1 MKVILLKD
9 VKGIGRKFDEKNVS
23 DGYAA
28 NFLIPKKLAVP
39 VTGQSALQI
48 AELKKQSELHKTGE
62 KQKLSEN
69 LSRLAGKTITLKMKA
84 NNAGHLFASMNA
96 EKISKALK
104 EEGIDLR
111 PENLKLPEPIK
122 KTGTFEVPVF
132 IAEGT
137 ETRFILE
144 IVAG

>member
-28 NFLIPKKLAVP
+28 NFLLPKKLAIP
-39 VTGQSALQI
+39 ATGQSALQI
-48 AELKKQSELHKTGE
+48 AELKKQSELQKTGE
-62 KQKLSEN
+62 KQKLNEN
-69 LSRLAGKTITLKMKA
+69 LSRLAGKTVTLKMKA
-84 NNAGHLFASMNA
+84 NEAGHLFASMNA
-96 EKISKALK
+96 DKISTALK
-104 EEGIDLR
+104 DQGISLQADTI
-111 PENLKLPEPIK
+111 KLAEPIK

-137 ETRFILE
+137 ETRFTLE